1 MTYPSWGM
9 ATESLPEPPLP
20 GRRRPEVEPRR
31 GMRLGRY
38 ELLAPLASG
47 GMAQVWIA
55 RLAGEHGFERLVA
68 IKTMRPEH
76 SQNEAFRRMFLDEAR
91 LAARIAHANVVEVLD
106 LGEDQG
112 VVYQAMPLVE
122 GDSIAGLLVRRK
134 QLGSRGLP
142 PGVAARLIADALC
155 GLHRAHQLV
164 DEDGRSL
171 NLVHRDVSP
180 QNVLVGVDGVAKIA
194 DFGVAKARLR
204 LADETEAGQVKGKF
218 AYMAPEQLERRTV
231 DRRADVFSV
240 GVVLWES
247 LTGKRLFGG
256 IDLLDTIAKVREAP
270 IPDPRTRQPAIPEA
284 LAEATMRALSRD
296 PSLRF
301 ETAAAMS
308 AAVEDAARD
317 GGVMTTAREL
327 GVLVADLCREE
338 LERRRDA
345 VRDAARVVT
354 RAGLPPPGLVL
365 PGDPS
370 ALPAAPAAAAE
381 GAEGEPALP
390 AETTLAN
397 ATLASTTIARSLVE
411 ASRST
416 AGPAGSRRT
425 VVGAVAAALVVIAM
439 GLGLAMLRGRANGTR
454 DAVMAA
460 STDPAFAPS
469 SSAASSGARPMTL
482 APDPVPD
489 PDPAA
494 ASAIP
499 SADSAAA
506 PPSSTVP
513 SHGAP
518 PSAPRATPRP
528 RRPSQPAQPAPRVKY
543 GNPYGP

>member
-1 MTYPSWGM
+1 
-9 ATESLPEPPLP
+9 
-20 GRRRPEVEPRR
+20 
-31 GMRLGRY
+31 MRLGRY

-76 SQNEAFRRMFLDEAR
+76 SDNEAFRRMFLDEAR

-122 GDSIAGLLVRRK
+122 GDSIAALLVRRK

-142 PGVAARLIADALC
+142 PGVAARMVADALC
-155 GLHRAHQLV
+155 GLHAAHELV

-240 GVVLWES
+240 GVVLWEA

-256 IDLLDTIAKVREAP
+256 VDLLDTIAKVREAA
-270 IPDPRTRQPAIPEA
+270 IPDPRTRQPAVPAA
-284 LAEATMRALSRD
+284 LAEATMRGLARD
-296 PSLRF
+296 PALRF

-308 AAVEDAARD
+308 AAVEDAARA
-317 GGVMTTAREL
+317 GGVATTAREV
-327 GVLVADLCREE
+327 GVLVVDLCREE
-338 LERRRDA
+338 LERRRDS
-345 VRDAARVVT
+345 VRDAVRVVT
-354 RAGLPPPGLVL
+354 RAGPPPPGLVL
-365 PGDPS
+365 LGAS
-370 ALPAAPAAAAE
+370 AAPAASSIVAQRHQGEAA
-381 GAEGEPALP
+381 GP

-397 ATLASTTIARSLVE
+397 ATLASTTIARSLGD
-411 ASRST
+411 ASRS
-416 AGPAGSRRT
+416 AAASPRSRRT
-425 VVGAVAAALVVIAM
+425 AVAAATAVLVMIAT
-439 GLGLAMLRGRANGTR
+439 GLGVAVLRGRADGTSDVR
-454 DAVMAA
+454 THASADPALAPPTSTA
-460 STDPAFAPS
+460 PPTPHPIASSTDPDPAVA
-469 SSAASSGARPMTL
+469 SAASSAE
-482 APDPVPD
+482 
-489 PDPAA
+489 AA
-494 ASAIP
+494 AVSPSP
-499 SADSAAA
+499 SAAGSNAA
-506 PPSSTVP
+506 PSNAPRTVP
-513 SHGAP
+513 RQRKP
-518 PSAPRATPRP
+518 T
-528 RRPSQPAQPAPRVKY
+528 QPAPRVKY